1 MGYIGQNL
9 ETVHDIHYSW
19 TGWPSAGVRLP
30 QFSPALL
37 AGLSAAFAQD
47 GLVIDGH
54 SWKANAVQ
62 LTVSA
67 QPDQAP
73 VWVSQWLKGRLVYA
87 LRQQGTPVAFS
98 RKVSLRAIGHNR
110 TGVVERYVRDQL
122 AHVDLADP
130 RYKASLAE
138 VAIHNPAVDL
148 AEPAESSHG
157 RYWYNLHVVFVVA
170 DRYRVGDRAFLTRLR
185 ERVMSVADTQGCAL
199 KRVAIMPDHMH
210 VALRG
215 NPKLSPQEI
224 ALGLQNASAEAAG
237 CRLWE
242 HAFYVGTFG
251 EYDKA
256 AVKAVGRSHRPCAD
270 GE

>member
-1 MGYIGQNL
+1 MSRYIDHNL

-19 TGWPSAGVRLP
+19 TGWPSAGGQLPAAHPAVLDRLAT
-30 QFSPALL
+30 AL
-37 AGLSAAFAQD
+37 QTD
-47 GLVIDGH
+47 HLVLESH
-54 SWKANAVQ
+54 TWNTNAVQ
-62 LTVSA
+62 LTVGA

-73 VWVSQWLKGRLVYA
+73 IWICQRLKGRLDHA
-87 LRQQGTPVAFS
+87 LRQQVTPVAFS

-110 TGVVERYVRDQL
+110 TGVVEQYVRDQL
-122 AHVDLADP
+122 AHVDLADTK
-130 RYKASLAE
+130 YKALLAD
-138 VAIHNPAVDL
+138 VAIHNPEVDL

-170 DRYRVGDRAFLTRLR
+170 DRYRVGDRGFLDRLR
-185 ERVMSVADTQGCAL
+185 ERVMSVAAEQGCAL

-215 NPKLSPQEI
+215 NPKLSPQDI

-242 HAFYVGTFG
+242 DRFYMGTFG
-251 EYDKA
+251 AYDNA
-256 AVKAVGRSHRPCAD
+256 AVKA
-270 GE
+270 